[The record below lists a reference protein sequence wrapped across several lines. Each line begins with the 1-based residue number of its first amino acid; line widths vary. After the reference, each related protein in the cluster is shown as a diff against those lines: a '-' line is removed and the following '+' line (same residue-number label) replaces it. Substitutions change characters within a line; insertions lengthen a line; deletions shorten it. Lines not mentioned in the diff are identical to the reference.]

1 MDVVGAF
8 IGIDGFQVHQVAD
21 DVKLSMHDRC
31 IWSNLGKPGFRPGK
45 AGSKGIFKMGGP
57 SRSKLS
63 STDLQQRLGAV
74 KLLSLDVDGVLTDGG
89 LYFTDDGSQLRKFN
103 VKDGE
108 GIKRLLEA
116 AVEVVIISAG
126 QAKSILKRGESLGL
140 EHVFIGVEDKLA
152 ALSAL
157 CSELAMELAD
167 VAHMGDD
174 LNDLSV
180 LEAVGLPL
188 SVADAMP
195 EVRKRALYV
204 TERGGGEGAVRE
216 ICDLLLAARK

>member
-1 MDVVGAF
+1 MWG
-8 IGIDGFQVHQVAD
+8 
-21 DVKLSMHDRC
+21 
-31 IWSNLGKPGFRPGK
+31 NLLKSGFRRGK
-45 AGSKGIFKMGGP
+45 AGTKGFFKMGAP
-57 SRSKLS
+57 SRTKLS
-63 STDLQQRLGAV
+63 ATDLLRRLGDV

-108 GIKRLLEA
+108 GIKRLLGA

-126 QAKSILKRGESLGL
+126 QSQSILKRGESLGL
-140 EHVFIGVEDKLA
+140 EHVYIGVEDKLA
-152 ALSAL
+152 ALSDL
-157 CSELAMELAD
+157 CLELAIELAE

-174 LNDLSV
+174 LNDLPV

-195 EVRKRALYV
+195 EVRERALYV
-204 TERGGGEGAVRE
+204 TERGGGKGAVRE

>member
-1 MDVVGAF
+1 MRAPSRT
-8 IGIDGFQVHQVAD
+8 
-21 DVKLSMHDRC
+21 KLS
-31 IWSNLGKPGFRPGK
+31 
-45 AGSKGIFKMGGP
+45 AA
-57 SRSKLS
+57 
-63 STDLQQRLGAV
+63 DLLRRLATV
-74 KLLSLDVDGVLTDGG
+74 KLLSLDVDGVLTDSG
-89 LYFTDDGSQLRKFN
+89 LYFADDGSQLRRFN

-108 GIKRLLEA
+108 GIKRLLKA
-116 AVEVVIISAG
+116 AVEVVIITAS

-140 EHVFIGVEDKLA
+140 DHVRIGVEDKLA

-157 CSELAMELAD
+157 CSELAIELAE

-174 LNDLSV
+174 LNDLPV
-180 LEAVGLPL
+180 MEAVGLPL

-195 EVRKRALYV
+195 EVRERALYV

>member
-1 MDVVGAF
+1 MGAPSRT
-8 IGIDGFQVHQVAD
+8 
-21 DVKLSMHDRC
+21 KLS
-31 IWSNLGKPGFRPGK
+31 
-45 AGSKGIFKMGGP
+45 AA
-57 SRSKLS
+57 
-63 STDLQQRLGAV
+63 DLLRRLATV

-89 LYFTDDGSQLRKFN
+89 LYFADDGSQLRRFN

-108 GIKRLLEA
+108 GIKRLLKA
-116 AVEVVIISAG
+116 AVEVVVISAS
-126 QAKSILKRGESLGL
+126 QAEAILKRGESLGL
-140 EHVFIGVEDKLA
+140 EHVRIGVEDKLA
-152 ALSAL
+152 VLSAL
-157 CSELAMELAD
+157 CSELAIELAE

-174 LNDLSV
+174 FNDLPV

-195 EVRKRALYV
+195 EVRERALYV